1 MPPHRARAAAAAA
14 ASAPHSSPEFQRAAW
29 DALRK
34 SLNGLV
40 NKVNASNMAHV
51 LQVVSKLKSGA
62 RKTLLDLGIKEDD
75 IVEFEVPKP

>member
-1 MPPHRARAAAAAA
+1 M
-14 ASAPHSSPEFQRAAW
+14 
-29 DALRK
+29 
-34 SLNGLV
+34 GT
-40 NKVNASNMAHV
+40 NMAHV

>member
-1 MPPHRARAAAAAA
+1 MHEFGL
-14 ASAPHSSPEFQRAAW
+14 AS
-29 DALRK
+29 LRCRFGVEVEVWV
-34 SLNGLV
+34 LGT
-40 NKVNASNMAHV
+40 NMAHV